1 MKFNVNWTKGK
12 LGNEAKEGQKIYITC
27 EQGNA
32 GNGKPKHI
40 LFGVYQKGFP
50 VIIGQKDGGK
60 IDFKLARK
68 GLSLKGKAT
77 LKVTCYDEQWR
88 SFGWKDDFNIV

>member
-1 MKFNVNWTKGK
+1 MKYSVNWTKGK
-12 LGNEAKEGQKIYITC
+12 SGNQAIEGQKIYIKC
-27 EQGNA
+27 EKGDAGGN
-32 GNGKPKHI
+32 PKHI

-68 GLSLKGKAT
+68 NLSLKGKAT